1 VARQKTVRGVRQRF
15 AGAEHA
21 AAIRWDQSV
30 AIRNP
35 HGCGEAGCPCGCREP
50 GGDQFPP
57 RIRVPLA
64 ADTASEHGSH
74 AASESGQ
81 THHHDVDDK
90 K

>member
-1 VARQKTVRGVRQRF
+1 MSPVVISFRRD
-15 AGAEHA
+15 
-21 AAIRWDQSV
+21 IW
-30 AIRNP
+30 
-35 HGCGEAGCPCGCREP
+35 
-50 GGDQFPP
+50 